1 MDSSVQAMYAVH
13 VMRVLIVKLAPDWEL
28 FAQVAMEIQYFKDR
42 NARIHVTKAMFKT
55 RIMYVSSVL
64 VAVQIVYHQL
74 ITVFNV
80 FQTFFY
86 TMVVVLALAQLML
99 QFPIIA
105 LRFVKTVMLLVLHVQ
120 VQLLHVSHARV
131 DC

>member
-1 MDSSVQAMYAVH
+1 
-13 VMRVLIVKLAPDWEL
+13 
-28 FAQVAMEIQYFKDR
+28 
-42 NARIHVTKAMFKT
+42 MFKT

-105 LRFVKTVMLLVLHVQ
+105 LRFVKTVMLLVLHV
-120 VQLLHVSHARV
+120 
-131 DC
+131 

>member
-1 MDSSVQAMYAVH
+1 
-13 VMRVLIVKLAPDWEL
+13 
-28 FAQVAMEIQYFKDR
+28 
-42 NARIHVTKAMFKT
+42 MFKT
-55 RIMYVSSVL
+55 LTMYVSSVL
-64 VAVQIVYHQL
+64 EAVQIVYHQL

-105 LRFVKTVMLLVLHVQ
+105 LRFVKTVMLLVLHV
-120 VQLLHVSHARV
+120 
-131 DC
+131 